1 MWFFDETN
9 PNGALTDT
17 LAAANPT
24 LFDGAHK
31 DATNDGEY
39 DDDMCHLEYFHKSK
53 PTPEPDLTVCSPW
66 KKGACCKAKTVRDTE
81 TIMQAYGPE
90 YHWDLCGRLSP
101 QCEMYFI
108 YEACFYECDPAGLW
122 RKHPKHVFDTETGES
137 LGWRK
142 SGDHWHQNSPQ
153 RVAD

>member
-1 MWFFDETN
+1 METN
-9 PNGALTDT
+9 PNGTLTDT

-39 DDDMCHLEYFHKSK
+39 DDDRCHLEYFHKSK

-66 KKGACCKAKTVRDTE
+66 KKGACCEAKTVTDTE

-90 YHWDLCGRLSP
+90 YHWKERVCCLLVLNSVTSTPITVVVCLHSAR
-101 QCEMYFI
+101 
-108 YEACFYECDPAGLW
+108 YEACF
-122 RKHPKHVFDTETGES
+122 R
-137 LGWRK
+137 R
-142 SGDHWHQNSPQ
+142 
-153 RVAD
+153 